1 MVLAATSMAM
11 FATNLDFFA
20 LNLSIP
26 GMAREL
32 HTSTTDM
39 QWAISGFMLALGSF
53 LIPGGRLGDILGR
66 RRMLITGTVIFGLT
80 SLAGGLAPSA
90 GLLIAARLLQG
101 VGAAILFPLSIA
113 VVTNAFPEDRRKR
126 RSAISTASQPPR
138 RQSGRSSGAP

>member
-1 MVLAATSMAM
+1 VLLQQRHRGAEKPPDDAQPEVRLGMVLAATAMAM

-32 HTSTTDM
+32 HVSTTDM

-66 RRMLITGTVIFGLT
+66 RRC
-80 SLAGGLAPSA
+80 
-90 GLLIAARLLQG
+90 
-101 VGAAILFPLSIA
+101 
-113 VVTNAFPEDRRKR
+113 
-126 RSAISTASQPPR
+126 
-138 RQSGRSSGAP
+138 

>member
-1 MVLAATSMAM
+1 MHGDVRLRMVLVACSMAM

-26 GMAREL
+26 GMACEL
-32 HTSTTDM
+32 HTSTTNM

-66 RRMLITGTVIFGLT
+66 RRMLITGTAIFGLS

-90 GLLIAARLLQG
+90 GLVIGARAVQGIGAARLFPRAVAG
-101 VGAAILFPLSIA
+101 VPHSI
-113 VVTNAFPEDRRKR
+113 PGGRRK
-126 RSAISTASQPPR
+126 
-138 RQSGRSSGAP
+138 